1 MKMDKRNGEREFV
14 TENLYL
20 ASLILFQ
27 TNIQPKFQIE
37 NGWISFIF
45 PRTGETLKAV
55 ELFNNDGKVGVLK
68 YGQAI
73 KQLRSELL
81 VRKNMING
89 GLNGK

>member
-45 PRTGETLKAV
+45 PRTGEILRAIEFFNTGEKA
-55 ELFNNDGKVGVLK
+55 N
-68 YGQAI
+68 I
-73 KQLRSELL
+73 LRFSDT
-81 VRKNMING
+81 VKKIAG
-89 GLNGK
+89 

>member
-1 MKMDKRNGEREFV
+1 MQRDFKTSDIYLSSFLL
-14 TENLYL
+14 TE
-20 ASLILFQ
+20 
-27 TNIQPKFQIE
+27 TNQKPKLE
-37 NGWISFIF
+37 TNEGGWTFFIF

-81 VRKNMING
+81 VRRNMING